1 MACGGSRKLCMHQEA
16 THASKDFGE
25 RAPRA
30 WRYVSQ
36 SGTMTDVKEGS
47 GQASLEERRAS
58 GIFVGRE
65 RELAEL
71 LAGVDEALEGR
82 GRLFLVAGEPGIG
95 KSRLTD
101 ELAAQARHRGVRV
114 LYGRCWEAGGAPTYW
129 PWVQALRAYVR
140 DQPPDALRGQLG
152 EGSPELDRSCRRCA
166 RSLGRSA
173 ADVARPEGRGFASL
187 TRLLRS
193 CARLRRSAAADRAR
207 RPQCGGHAVAP
218 LSSVHR
224 RRALRDANS
233 ACLRVSGC
241 RRRPRR
247 RHVAALAI
255 VAHPLAR
262 ARPFWG

>member
-1 MACGGSRKLCMHQEA
+1 MR
-16 THASKDFGE
+16 SKAE
-25 RAPRA
+25 R
-30 WRYVSQ
+30 
-36 SGTMTDVKEGS
+36 
-47 GQASLEERRAS
+47 
-58 GIFVGRE
+58 
-65 RELAEL
+65 L
-71 LAGVDEALEGR
+71 LLI
-82 GRLFLVAGEPGIG
+82 AGEPGSD

-101 ELAAQARHRGVRV
+101 ELAALARKRGVRV
-114 LYGRCWEAGGAPTYW
+114 LYGRCWEAGGAPTSGLGCR
-129 PWVQALRAYVR
+129 PCARHVRELAAEELRV
-140 DQPPDALRGQLG
+140 QLG